1 MAAAEEA
8 VLVDEE
14 VDVAREVEVERV
26 LLLALDALDRLVAV
40 AEALLEA
47 EDIDFTVF
55 EDSTT
60 N

>member
-14 VDVAREVEVERV
+14 VDVARDVEVERV